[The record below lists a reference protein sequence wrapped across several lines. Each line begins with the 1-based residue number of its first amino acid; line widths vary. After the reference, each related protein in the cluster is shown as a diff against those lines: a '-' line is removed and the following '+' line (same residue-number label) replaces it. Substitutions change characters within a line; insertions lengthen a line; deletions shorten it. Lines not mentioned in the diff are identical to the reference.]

1 MFSIERWL
9 LFSVEVSCLC
19 FAHTR
24 TRQLYVCFLSVS
36 RMQYMDKVG
45 LVHRITDKGDVRV
58 QFDGCGNRWTFFAGA
73 LSKVL
78 LTPCFRLIN
87 KTYDVTLFFVVS
99 CSKLDAFSVGD
110 FVQLCSDPSKVK
122 ELQQKE
128 GERVKQVKS
137 SHPPSIVP
145 TD

>member
-1 MFSIERWL
+1 
-9 LFSVEVSCLC
+9 
-19 FAHTR
+19 
-24 TRQLYVCFLSVS
+24 
-36 RMQYMDKVG
+36 MDKVG

-128 GERVKQVKS
+128 GERVKQVNS